1 MKHKKEPKGDM
12 MNSRNDPWWLRLHA
26 TWLLLLIAAVG
37 WVGAPAGAQA
47 QTISIVSG
55 NNQTGTVGTPLANLL
70 VVRVRNSAGSV
81 VSGVTVN
88 FAITLSNGSV
98 SPVSAVT
105 NSLGQASTR
114 LT

>member
-1 MKHKKEPKGDM
+1 MRRASTVRCVELPTSYICDGQARALKTGSYSTSMKHKKEPKGDM

-70 VVRVRNSAGSV
+70 VVWA
-81 VSGVTVN
+81 
-88 FAITLSNGSV
+88 
-98 SPVSAVT
+98 
-105 NSLGQASTR
+105 
-114 LT
+114 